1 MRSINIANYTLPEGK
16 MWQLA
21 CKETE
26 FHDDHGQYYE
36 IVDDKTAIAEM
47 DETAKRR
54 EEEKLEV
61 AVHRV
66 NEAIADEYKRLE
78 EIAKTEEGDP
88 ILVEGETTAGYF
100 CQMMVDPK
108 DVAKIALE
116 YNYPVWHILKQ
127 DYPEEMWEELGRK
140 FGLETVTSI
149 DL

>member
-1 MRSINIANYTLPEGK
+1 M
-16 MWQLA
+16 
-21 CKETE
+21 
-26 FHDDHGQYYE
+26 
-36 IVDDKTAIAEM
+36 KTDERQTM
-47 DETAKRR
+47 DTTVSK
-54 EEEKLEV
+54 
-61 AVHRV
+61 V
-66 NEAIADEYKRLE
+66 NEAIEKERKRLE

-88 ILVEGETTAGYF
+88 ILIEGETTAGYF

-140 FGLETVTSI
+140 FGLATVCSV

>member
-16 MWQLA
+16 KWQLA

-26 FHDDHGQYYE
+26 FHDDAGQYYE
-36 IVDDKTAIAEM
+36 IVDEG
-47 DETAKRR
+47 
-54 EEEKLEV
+54 LGV
-61 AVHRV
+61 AVTRV
-66 NEAIADEYKRLE
+66 NKAISDEYKRLE
-78 EIAKTEEGDP
+78 KIAKTEEADP
-88 ILVEGETTAGYF
+88 ILIEGETTAGYF
-100 CQMMVDPK
+100 CRMMVDPK

-140 FGLETVTSI
+140 FGLATVCSI